1 VKVFSSW
8 SGGKECA
15 LATYKA
21 IYQGHE
27 VLHLLNFIS
36 EDGER
41 SRSHGTQASVLAL
54 QAEAIGIPLIQVK
67 TSWENYEENFKK
79 VARELRDKGIE
90 GGVFGDIDLEEH
102 REWVERVCSEV
113 GIKAFL
119 PLWGIKAE
127 ELIEEFLKLKFKAT
141 IVATR
146 LGKNFLG
153 KVLDKALVR
162 QFSKLGSHPCGENG
176 EYHTFI
182 TDGPIFRKA
191 LKITKGERKRRDN
204 IWFWDIS
211 TKVIVRGR
219 APKQSHRE
227 PPVIARSIATKQ
239 SREIPRSHSEQGLP
253 RSHLPSLG
261 GQFARNDRSEGLE

>member
-8 SGGKECA
+8 SGGKESA

-21 IYQGHE
+21 ISQGHE
-27 VLHLLNFIS
+27 VLYLLNFIS

-41 SRSHGTQASVLAL
+41 SRSHGTKASVLAL
-54 QAEAIGIPLIQVK
+54 QAEAIGIPIIQVK

-79 VARELRDKGIE
+79 AVRELRNKGIE
-90 GGVFGDIDLEEH
+90 GGVFGDIDVEEH

-119 PLWGIKAE
+119 PLWGIRAE
-127 ELIEEFLKLKFKAT
+127 ELIEELLKSKFKAI

-146 LGKNFLG
+146 LEENFLG

-162 QFSKLGSHPCGENG
+162 QLSKLGSHPCGENG
-176 EYHTFI
+176 EYHTFV

-191 LKITKGERKRRDN
+191 LKVTSSESKKIDN
-204 IWFWDIS
+204 IWFWEIS
-211 TKVIVRGR
+211 
-219 APKQSHRE
+219 AELQ
-227 PPVIARSIATKQ
+227 
-239 SREIPRSHSEQGLP
+239 
-253 RSHLPSLG
+253 
-261 GQFARNDRSEGLE
+261 

>member
-21 IYQGHE
+21 ISQGHE
-27 VLHLLNFIS
+27 VLYLLNFVS

-41 SRSHGTQASVLAL
+41 SRSHGIKASALAL

-79 VARELRDKGIE
+79 AVVELRNKGIE
-90 GGVFGDIDLEEH
+90 GGVFGDMDLEEH
-102 REWVERVCSEV
+102 REWVKRVCSEV

-119 PLWGIKAE
+119 PLWGIKAK
-127 ELIEEFLKLKFKAT
+127 ELIEELLKLKFKAV

-146 LGKNFLG
+146 LDETFLG

-162 QFSKLGSHPCGENG
+162 QIGKLGSHLCGENG
-176 EYHTFI
+176 EYHTFV
-182 TDGPIFRKA
+182 TEGPIFRKA
-191 LKITKGERKRRDN
+191 LKITRGEREKRDN

-211 TKVIVRGR
+211 
-219 APKQSHRE
+219 AELQ
-227 PPVIARSIATKQ
+227 
-239 SREIPRSHSEQGLP
+239 
-253 RSHLPSLG
+253 
-261 GQFARNDRSEGLE
+261 